1 MLYPKNIIIINK
13 MILNKMV
20 GIEEKK
26 ELDSGFNVIVSIL
39 DDNISG
45 VLVFKL
51 LFIGSIILIYILN
64 NKLK

>member
-1 MLYPKNIIIINK
+1 MLYPKNRIIINK
-13 MILNKMV
+13 MILNKML

-39 DDNISG
+39 DDKISG
-45 VLVFKL
+45 VSVFKL
-51 LFIGSIILIYILN
+51 VFIVSIILIYILN